1 MEVHSLRTSLV
12 AVLVP
17 TGLLTAAGVA
27 VTLTQSSY
35 ELGGLVPRDLPLIA
49 LLALAVV
56 AALTVARDPGRV
68 RPVLA
73 LSVLGFALAGVYAM
87 VGAPDVA
94 LVAVV
99 IETIVTLVFVAI
111 FVRLPGTDELDESPE
126 EGRDHRRRNR
136 LAGVI
141 AGAGAFAV
149 IWAALSLPVVPGN
162 DASRQTVLTPEAHG
176 ADVVT
181 VILADF
187 RGFDTLVEITVL
199 AVAVIG
205 VATLLRQGKL
215 W

>member
-1 MEVHSLRTSLV
+1 MP
-12 AVLVP
+12 AP
-17 TGLLTAAGVA
+17 LTGVA

-35 ELGGLVPRDLPLIA
+35 ELGGFVPRDLPLIA
-49 LLALAVV
+49 LLALAVI
-56 AALTVARDPGRV
+56 AALTVARDRGRV

-111 FVRLPGTDELDESPE
+111 FVRLPGTDELDDSPE